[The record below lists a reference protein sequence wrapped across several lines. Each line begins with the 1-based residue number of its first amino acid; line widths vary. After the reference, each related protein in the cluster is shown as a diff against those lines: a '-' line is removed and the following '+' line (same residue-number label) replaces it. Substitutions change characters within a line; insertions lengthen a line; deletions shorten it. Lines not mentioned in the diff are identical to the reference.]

1 MSLDTIDTRHGSLNK
16 VGFSNGNTLPYTGTP
31 FGMNYF
37 VLQSQNDSNWYFD
50 PNYPIIQGFRL
61 THQPSPWMGDYSWMV
76 FSPITGTPRDTELT
90 HLQSSYKENEAAFQ
104 PHQMKIESLRYR
116 LDTTVV
122 PTKRGA
128 RFEIERGSDK
138 TLGLVLTSGEK
149 VQYSL
154 DKEQNRIAGILPQKV
169 NNNQNTLNLYIV
181 IDFKESKNLEL
192 SLNTFK
198 DYKWYSESETDSGV
212 VWLSLSTEEKT
223 INCSLAT
230 SFISK
235 EQAILN
241 LENEVTPYSTT
252 QLIEQSKNDWKQYLD
267 RIKVKDRNKTK
278 ERNFDLYMY
287 RMFLFPQTYY
297 EVDHSGSPIHFDSYS
312 ETVKKGKFFT
322 NNGFWDTYRT
332 VYPLYSLIAPEKYKE
347 ILEGI
352 RHFYNESGHLPKW
365 LSPDERGLM
374 PGTLI
379 NAVIADASS
388 KGLLYDEEATLF
400 LEAMVKEATVPSN
413 DPRFGR
419 AGVADMKEFGYVT
432 DDEIENV
439 NQTQDNA
446 YSDYCIFQVAKN
458 LGKESIAE
466 RFKKE
471 ALNYR
476 NLFDSNTGFL
486 RGKNTSGEFADSFI
500 PEDWGFNYTEGS
512 AWQNALAFYHDNQG
526 YIDLLGGQNQ
536 FLEHLTKLANNK
548 PLFEIGNYGM
558 EIHEISELATNDFG
572 QIGISNQPSFHIPYL
587 YSYAG
592 KPEYTQHIVKQLCMH
607 AFSDGFDG
615 FPGDEDNGSLS
626 GWVIFSHLGFYP
638 VTPGR
643 PEYVLGIPQFDE
655 IDIKL
660 PEGNDLK
667 IVVNGNLP
675 QNSFVQ
681 EVLVNNIEHNA
692 LYINHE
698 LLMKGG
704 IIKIQLG
711 ILPKIRKFTKE
722 HLPYSLSHDI
732 I

>member
-1 MSLDTIDTRHGSLNK
+1 MRLDSIDTRHGTLNK
-16 VGFSNGNTLPYTGTP
+16 VGYSNGNTLPYTGTP

-37 VLQSQNDSNWYFD
+37 VLQSQNDSNWFFD
-50 PNYPIIQGFRL
+50 PTYPLIQGFRL

-76 FSPITGTPRDTELT
+76 FSPISGEPRDTELT
-90 HLQSSYKENEAAFQ
+90 HLQSSYKLDEAVFQ
-104 PHQMKIESLRYR
+104 PHKMEIESLRYR
-116 LDTTVV
+116 LKTTVV

-128 RFEIERGSDK
+128 RFKIERGSDK
-138 TLGLVLTSGEK
+138 TLGLVLSSGEE
-149 VQYSL
+149 VQYKIDQKS
-154 DKEQNRIAGILPQKV
+154 NRVIGILPQKV
-169 NNNQNTLNLYIV
+169 NNGQNNLQLFFAIEFENINHTDLSINIFKSNQWNTETTAN
-181 IDFKESKNLEL
+181 SK
-192 SLNTFK
+192 TI
-198 DYKWYSESETDSGV
+198 
-212 VWLSLSTEEKT
+212 WLSIATEKET
-223 INCSLAT
+223 VECSIGT
-230 SFISK
+230 SFISE

-241 LENEVTPYSTT
+241 LDREAAQYSTA
-252 QLIEQSKNDWKQYLD
+252 QLIEQSSNEWSQYLD
-267 RIKVKDRNKTK
+267 RIKVKDRNKAK

-297 EVDHSGSPIHFDSYS
+297 ERNHLGESVHFDSYS
-312 ETVKKGKFFT
+312 ETIKKGKFFT

-388 KGLLYDEEATLF
+388 KHLLDEETSKFF
-400 LEAMVKEATVPSN
+400 LEAMVKEATVSSN

-419 AGVADMKEFGYVT
+419 AGVTDMKQFGYVT

-446 YSDYCIFQVAKN
+446 YSDFCIFQVAENIGNHK
-458 LGKESIAE
+458 IAE
-466 RFKKE
+466 EFKKE

-476 NLFDSNTGFL
+476 NLFDSETGFL
-486 RGKNTSGEFADSFI
+486 RGKNTSGNFSKAFI

-526 YIDLLGGQNQ
+526 YIDLLGGNEQ
-536 FLEHLTKLANNK
+536 FLKHLTNLANTK
-548 PLFEIGNYGM
+548 PIFEIGNYGM
-558 EIHEISELATNDFG
+558 EIHEISELATNNFG
-572 QIGISNQPSFHIPYL
+572 QIAISNQPSFHIPYL

-592 KPEYTQHIVKQLCMH
+592 KPEYTQHLVKQLCMH
-607 AFSDGFDG
+607 AFSDGFEG
-615 FPGDEDNGSLS
+615 FPGDEDNGSMS
-626 GWVIFSHLGFYP
+626 GWYIFSHLGFYP

-643 PEYVLGIPQFDE
+643 AEYVLGIPQFDE
-655 IDIKL
+655 MIIKL
-660 PEGNDLK
+660 QEGKELK
-667 IVVNGNLP
+667 ISVDGNYP

-681 EVLVNNIEHNA
+681 KVLVNNIQHDAFHISHKTILE
-692 LYINHE
+692 
-698 LLMKGG
+698 GG
-704 IIKIQLG
+704 NMKIQLG
-711 ILPKIRKFTKE
+711 ILPNIRKFTKE